1 MSGIVNVRIFVGIES
16 QIIVLVICRRQKI
29 MQGPIHTHKGQNK
42 LSYNNIAID

>member
-1 MSGIVNVRIFVGIES
+1 MLRIFVGIES

-42 LSYNNIAID
+42 LS